1 MLLVAKFRCVTVL
14 ISPGIVIFREVPLT
28 GLIFTWP
35 GGSALARL
43 CRALLIIGEWCFF
56 GLLTFNMISFI
67 HSSVWSA
74 AKVWLKYR
82 AINLQTTNNCF
93 TSPSPPTRR
102 GRPQA
107 AALDP
112 VMALMR
118 IWRQL
123 SLRRG
128 KDGVKFNETASM
140 TLYGLWLSI
149 SISSYT
155 TPHPGTSSEPAS
167 DMILRIWDELYYEG
181 WCMVGARRWQLNG
194 RNVRGDLLH
203 VAWCKY
209 YK

>member
-1 MLLVAKFRCVTVL
+1 MFLICHHCWFGMACYLSQNLDVL

-93 TSPSPPTRR
+93 TSASPPTRR

-107 AALDP
+107 AALDH

-128 KDGVKFNETASM
+128 KDGVKFNGTASM
-140 TLYGLWLSI
+140 TLYGLWLS
-149 SISSYT
+149 SSSSYT
-155 TPHPGTSSEPAS
+155 IPRHLQRAS
-167 DMILRIWDELYYEG
+167 LGYDIKDLG
-181 WCMVGARRWQLNG
+181 WIVLWGL
-194 RNVRGDLLH
+194 
-203 VAWCKY
+203 VAGGWETLTA
-209 YK
+209 

>member
-1 MLLVAKFRCVTVL
+1 M
-14 ISPGIVIFREVPLT
+14 IFREILLT

-35 GGSALARL
+35 GGSGAARL

-107 AALDP
+107 AALDH

-128 KDGVKFNETASM
+128 KDGVKFNGTASM
-140 TLYGLWLSI
+140 TLYGLWLS
-149 SISSYT
+149 SSSSYT
-155 TPHPGTSSEPAS
+155 TPHPGTSSNQP
-167 DMILRIWDELYYEG
+167 RIWRIVDELYYEG
-181 WCMVGARRWQLNG
+181 WWLVGGRRWQLNG
-194 RNVRGDLLH
+194 RNVRSDLLH
-203 VAWCKY
+203 VAR

>member
-1 MLLVAKFRCVTVL
+1 M
-14 ISPGIVIFREVPLT
+14 IFREVPLT

-35 GGSALARL
+35 GGSAAARL

-93 TSPSPPTRR
+93 THRHR
-102 GRPQA
+102 AYCAVRPQA
-107 AALDP
+107 AALDH

-128 KDGVKFNETASM
+128 EDGVKFNVPAPM
-140 TLYGLWLSI
+140 TRYGLWLS
-149 SISSYT
+149 SSRYT
-155 TPHPGTSSEPAS
+155 TPAPPAS
-167 DMILRIWDELYYEG
+167 LGHGVWRGYYED
-181 WCMVGARRWQLNG
+181 WWLVGGRRWQLNG
-194 RNVRGDLLH
+194 RNVRSDLLH
-203 VAWCKY
+203 VARCK
-209 YK
+209 

>member
-1 MLLVAKFRCVTVL
+1 M
-14 ISPGIVIFREVPLT
+14 IFREVPLA

-35 GGSALARL
+35 GGSAAARL

-93 TSPSPPTRR
+93 TSRSPPTRR

-107 AALDP
+107 AALDH

-128 KDGVKFNETASM
+128 KDGVKFNGTASM
-140 TLYGLWLSI
+140 TLYGLWLS
-149 SISSYT
+149 SSSSYT
-155 TPHPGTSSEPAS
+155 TPHPGTFSNQRPAS
-167 DMILRIWDELYYEG
+167 DMKDCG
-181 WCMVGARRWQLNG
+181 WIVLWGLVRWVGD
-194 RNVRGDLLH
+194 GDSLMAGMSG
-203 VAWCKY
+203 VEWPFACR
-209 YK
+209 

>member
-1 MLLVAKFRCVTVL
+1 M
-14 ISPGIVIFREVPLT
+14 IFREVLLT

-35 GGSALARL
+35 GGSGAARL

-93 TSPSPPTRR
+93 TSASPPTRR

-107 AALDP
+107 AALDH

-128 KDGVKFNETASM
+128 KDGVKFNETGSM
-140 TLYGLWLSI
+140 TLYGLWLS
-149 SISSYT
+149 SSSSYT
-155 TPHPGTSSEPAS
+155 TPHPGTSSEP
-167 DMILRIWDELYYEG
+167 RTWYEG
-181 WCMVGARRWQLNG
+181 LWVNCIMRAGGWWVGDGDSLMAGMSGVTFCM
-194 RNVRGDLLH
+194 LLDISR
-203 VAWCKY
+203 
-209 YK
+209 